1 MKIRMGFVSNSSSA
15 SFTIRW
21 KIISDDQDFTVEEA
35 VDELLMWD
43 DERIIAEVTKSTL
56 RVGKNEFLSGFWT
69 SMMNCP
75 GDFDKAAQDFVFT
88 LTVRTKALGN
98 RGYEILDMSIEED

>member
-21 KIISDDQDFTVEEA
+21 KIISEDEYTVEEA
-35 VDELLMWD
+35 VDDLLMWD
-43 DERIIAEVTKSTL
+43 DEQIIAEVTKSTQ

-88 LTVRTKALGN
+88 LIVRTKALGN